1 MLGLGLVLGIGAAW
15 LGMAMPASP
24 GWFAA
29 AFLLGT
35 GALFAVGL
43 LIAAVAPTAR
53 AANAIGMLA
62 FFPSL
67 FLAGAWLPRHQ
78 MPDWLSRV
86 GDLTPLGAFR
96 ESVQDAWV
104 GTAPDPVHLLAL
116 AGVAL
121 VAGVAA
127 TKLFHWE

>member
-62 FFPSL
+62 FFPRCSSP
-67 FLAGAWLPRHQ
+67 APGCP
-78 MPDWLSRV
+78 
-86 GDLTPLGAFR
+86 
-96 ESVQDAWV
+96 
-104 GTAPDPVHLLAL
+104 GTRCQT
-116 AGVAL
+116 G
-121 VAGVAA
+121 
-127 TKLFHWE
+127 